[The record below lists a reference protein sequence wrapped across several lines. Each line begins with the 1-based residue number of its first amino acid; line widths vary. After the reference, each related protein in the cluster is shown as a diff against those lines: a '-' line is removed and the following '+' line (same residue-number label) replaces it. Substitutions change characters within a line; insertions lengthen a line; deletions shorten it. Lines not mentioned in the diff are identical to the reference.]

1 MKKEIGQ
8 YCKEYRE
15 LNNIK
20 FKELDTDIHFRTLVS
35 FERGMSSNL
44 MNLTPYLLIAESNN
58 ERMQFLE
65 EIGDILCK

>member
-1 MKKEIGQ
+1 MKTEIGQ

-15 LNNIK
+15 SKDIK

-44 MNLTPYLLIAESNN
+44 LNLVPYLLIAEAHN